1 MPPKLLIPAT
11 CLMVLV
17 VSVSTAVFY
26 LKNIRRRAFLALLL
40 GALPGS
46 LAGLGIL
53 LFTPVP
59 FLQISAG
66 AIMVLYT
73 IWQFCHPAFAPH
85 GDSWLSGSIAGFASG
100 LVNTSISFGNPPVAI
115 YSLWAGWS
123 KEDTMGTMNVFT
135 ICATIL
141 TCTALFHGAPALRSC
156 GDSGH
161 CHRRLRGP
169 SHRKTHSAG
178 ILPEDSSRH
187 HRRSRRCVHVSGTF
201 THHTPA
207 LKGYFCRGA
216 GFSRRAVP
224 RYTKKGESRGTLLF
238 FFGADYLQGNSH
250 DAGNAAREIAETH
263 QISVPVEFQPVAV
276 TPGSDKLLSLP
287 VKRKAD
293 ETEQHGPP
301 GQA

>member
-1 MPPKLLIPAT
+1 MTLDPSVWVFAFAWFMAGLINGLSGMGAAMLALPIAAMAMPPKLLIPAT

-40 GALPGS
+40 GAIPGS

-73 IWQFCHPAFAPH
+73 IWQFCHPSFAPH

-141 TCTALFHGAPALRSC
+141 TCTAHA
-156 GDSGH
+156 
-161 CHRRLRGP
+161 
-169 SHRKTHSAG
+169 SAG
-178 ILPEDSSRH
+178 LYSMALLPYALVGIPATVIGVCVAHPIAKRIPQESFQRILLVIIAAAGVVCTYQGLSRII
-187 HRRSRRCVHVSGTF
+187 
-201 THHTPA
+201 P
-207 LKGYFCRGA
+207 
-216 GFSRRAVP
+216 
-224 RYTKKGESRGTLLF
+224 
-238 FFGADYLQGNSH
+238 
-250 DAGNAAREIAETH
+250 
-263 QISVPVEFQPVAV
+263 
-276 TPGSDKLLSLP
+276 
-287 VKRKAD
+287 
-293 ETEQHGPP
+293 QH
-301 GQA
+301 

>member
-1 MPPKLLIPAT
+1 
-11 CLMVLV
+11 MVLV

-40 GALPGS
+40 GAIPGS

-73 IWQFCHPAFAPH
+73 IWQFCHPSFAPH

-141 TCTALFHGAPALRSC
+141 TCTAHA
-156 GDSGH
+156 
-161 CHRRLRGP
+161 
-169 SHRKTHSAG
+169 SAG
-178 ILPEDSSRH
+178 LYSMALLPYAL
-187 HRRSRRCVHVSGTF
+187 VG
-201 THHTPA
+201 TPA
-207 LKGYFCRGA
+207 TVIGVCVAHPIAKRIQQESFRRILLVIIAAA
-216 GFSRRAVP
+216 GVVCTYQGLSRIIP
-224 RYTKKGESRGTLLF
+224 
-238 FFGADYLQGNSH
+238 
-250 DAGNAAREIAETH
+250 
-263 QISVPVEFQPVAV
+263 
-276 TPGSDKLLSLP
+276 
-287 VKRKAD
+287 
-293 ETEQHGPP
+293 QH
-301 GQA
+301 